1 MNMNGTSVTT
11 SQAQAKKW
19 QFPRQSGISAFSSC
33 NQPLFAF
40 TISIVLLYHK
50 DLLEQQHN

>member
-19 QFPRQSGISAFSSC
+19 QFPRQSGISAFSPC
-33 NQPLFAF
+33 NQPLFA
-40 TISIVLLYHK
+40 
-50 DLLEQQHN
+50 